1 MINYNLRKYGYKN
14 HPLEYKW
21 GFLLQNNMYANH
33 LCTVVDNH
41 NEIINGKYTHEPVS
55 LLLHMSPDVRKYV
68 SAKLFDEFLYVMIW
82 YDSDVPTYTNWGYKY
97 QEFSEPQVIKNLE
110 TVLYDLEP
118 MLQEHTLLGYKG
130 NDLFDD
136 PNHYSGRYVLNDEE
150 EYTISR
156 KIKDISFSKNNKT
169 FYKEKVDE
177 DRFRKAVERYNLKKE
192 ICWNTD
198 KLLNEGILKEK
209 VERYLEYH

>member
-41 NEIINGKYTHEPVS
+41 NEIINGKYTHEPAI

-97 QEFSEPQVIKNLE
+97 QEYPFVTGYPLWLKEEMRKGIIRQSGYVPISVYAARPPGRANYSIYDAN
-110 TVLYDLEP
+110 TVLSVF
-118 MLQEHTLLGYKG
+118 
-130 NDLFDD
+130 FDEF
-136 PNHYSGRYVLNDEE
+136 L
-150 EYTISR
+150 
-156 KIKDISFSKNNKT
+156 
-169 FYKEKVDE
+169 
-177 DRFRKAVERYNLKKE
+177 
-192 ICWNTD
+192 
-198 KLLNEGILKEK
+198 
-209 VERYLEYH
+209 